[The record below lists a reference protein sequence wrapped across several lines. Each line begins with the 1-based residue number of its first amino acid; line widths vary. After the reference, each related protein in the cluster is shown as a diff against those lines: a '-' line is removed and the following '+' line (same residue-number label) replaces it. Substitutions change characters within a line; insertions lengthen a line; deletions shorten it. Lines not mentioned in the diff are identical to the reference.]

1 MDVIIVDKDDRVICN
16 EEKIKAHKEGKLHRA
31 FSIFIFNS
39 KKELLLQKR
48 SLKKYHSGGKWSN
61 TCCSH
66 PLDGK
71 DIKEQAEERLKKEM
85 GISTEL
91 KGIFSFV
98 YKTKVDN
105 NLTEHEYDHVFLGYY
120 DKDPEPDEKEVENW
134 KWMKIQELKQDIKQ
148 NPDAYT
154 PWLKLCLDKVIEKL
168 N

>member
-1 MDVIIVDKDDRVICN
+1 MDVIIVDKDDRIICN
-16 EEKIKAHKEGKLHRA
+16 EEKIKAHKEGMLHRA

-48 SLKKYHSGGKWSN
+48 GLKKYHSGGKWSN

-66 PLDGK
+66 PEQEEN
-71 DIKEQAEERLKKEM
+71 IKEQAEERLKKEM

-91 KGIFSFV
+91 KEIFSFV

-120 DKDPEPDEKEVENW
+120 NNDPKPDKNEVDNW
-134 KWMKIQELKQDIKQ
+134 KWMDIEKLEQDIKN
-148 NPDAYT
+148 NPDKYT
-154 PWLKLCLDKVIEKL
+154 PWLKICLDKVIEKI